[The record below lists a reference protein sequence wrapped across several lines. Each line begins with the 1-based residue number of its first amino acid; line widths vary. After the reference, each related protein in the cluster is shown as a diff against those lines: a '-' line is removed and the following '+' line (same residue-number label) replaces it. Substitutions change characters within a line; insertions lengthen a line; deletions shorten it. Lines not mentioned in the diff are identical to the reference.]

1 MPEED
6 TIESIKRSLNGRP
19 GQPIVFGVCKALAA
33 RLGYEPWVTRGATIV
48 LGLFFTLP
56 VLATYI
62 LLGLFMKE
70 TEARTRGFFSGLS
83 VIVREW
89 TEKFCGNSRQ
99 SFDSGRYD
107 RGYR

>member
-1 MPEED
+1 MRDED

-19 GQPIVFGVCKALAA
+19 GQPIVFGVCRAIAA
-33 RLGYEPWVTRGATIV
+33 RCGYEPWVTRGAAIV
-48 LGLFFTLP
+48 LGLIFTLP

-83 VIVREW
+83 VIIREW
-89 TEKFCGNSRQ
+89 CDKHCSSTRQ
-99 SFDSGRYD
+99 SFHSGGYD